1 MKPMLSCK
9 RLMLFAFH
17 IYVVE
22 RVSLAHSLDIRFDNV
37 SRHCMEE
44 YCVIRNADSI
54 STGTHVAVMIP

>member
-1 MKPMLSCK
+1 V
-9 RLMLFAFH
+9 RLG
-17 IYVVE
+17 
-22 RVSLAHSLDIRFDNV
+22 HSGDIRFDNV